1 MKKRLTSLT
10 LLLAITFAFA
20 PFNTVQAAQ
29 ATKATSFPV
38 SFTGTTALG
47 QVVNF
52 VGTYTIQKFD
62 IQNGKVVAVGT
73 LAGTVT
79 GAVSG
84 TVSKL
89 SAVIPISAI
98 ASQQDCQIL
107 HLELGPIDLNLLGLV
122 VHVDKIVID
131 ITAQPGEGNLLGNLL
146 CAIANLFNGGA
157 PLDIVRDLLSSLLDL
172 LNFLR

>member
-1 MKKRLTSLT
+1 MRKRLTAIT

-20 PFNTVQAAQ
+20 PLNTVQAAQ
-29 ATKATSFPV
+29 APRPTSFPV

-47 QVVNF
+47 QVINF

-62 IQNGKVVAVGT
+62 IQNGKIVAVGT

-89 SAVIPISAI
+89 SAAIPVSAI
-98 ASQQDCQIL
+98 TAQQDCQIL

-122 VHVDKIVID
+122 VHVDQIVID
-131 ITAQPGEGNLLGNLL
+131 ITAQPGGGLLGDLL
-146 CAIANLFNGGA
+146 CAIANLFNGGV
-157 PLDIVRDLLSSLLDL
+157 PLNIVRDLLNSLLDL
-172 LNFLR
+172 LNFFR